1 VSTTSPRHD
10 FGAVLQT
17 ANYILTLIPPGFGW
31 FAPSAFAEA
40 SSFAKV
46 TADKSADKLVL
57 LSNLTTPAGR
67 H

>member
-1 VSTTSPRHD
+1 MSTTSPRHD

-46 TADKSADKLVL
+46 TADKLVL